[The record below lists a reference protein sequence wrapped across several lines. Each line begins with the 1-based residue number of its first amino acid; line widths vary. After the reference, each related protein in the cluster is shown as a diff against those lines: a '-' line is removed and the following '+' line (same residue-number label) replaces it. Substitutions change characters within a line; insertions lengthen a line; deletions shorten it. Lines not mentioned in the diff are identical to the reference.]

1 MNTIILLYLA
11 SYAMAWILVEATI
24 FHEPRHYLLEKET
37 NSFFII
43 KAQQLF
49 SCIYCMSFWTGI
61 LCFSLYVPSNML
73 FFYAL
78 STITITFFIE
88 RLLYVK
94 EE

>member
-1 MNTIILLYLA
+1 MNIIILLYLA

-24 FHEPRHYLLEKET
+24 FHEPRHCLLEKET
-37 NSFFII
+37 NSFLLV
-43 KAQQLF
+43 KLQQLF
-49 SCIYCMSFWTGI
+49 SCIYCMSFWTG
-61 LCFSLYVPSNML
+61 LFCFSLYIPLNML

-78 STITITFFIE
+78 SSVTITFFIE